1 MDGYRA
7 GIGLAL
13 GLFAAGAS
21 PVSAQERVVGDILY
35 VTCDGSR
42 WRVSLEGETF
52 THTPEA
58 GGPSHEDNIMRYRTW
73 GGACWQAS
81 WNPYRRQFFHIPV
94 GAGQSHPDTIL
105 NFEDWDG
112 VRWTARRDGDD
123 WVVTQP

>member
-1 MDGYRA
+1 MHGFLA
-7 GIGLAL
+7 GIAI
-13 GLFAAGAS
+13 AAGLTVADGG
-21 PVSAQERVVGDILY
+21 PTVAQERTVSDIPY

-52 THTPEA
+52 THTSEA
-58 GGPSHEDNIMRYRTW
+58 GASHEDNIMRYRTW

-123 WVVTQP
+123 WVVVQP